1 MDSARQNSS
10 DHRAR
15 PSLPSRRTLLR
26 GGGVGLAVAAGF
38 AGASLLPTGAAAA
51 RPRPAHAKGARING
65 VDYPEAEWVPAASG
79 NFTVADRPSE
89 YPVEFVVV
97 HVTQETYKDAL
108 AIFQNPAKQV
118 SSHYV
123 VRSAD
128 GHVAQVVREKD
139 VAWHAGNWN
148 YNTRSIGVEHEGW
161 IDEPDKWFTDAM
173 YEASA
178 ALTANICARH
188 GIPVD
193 RAHIIGHNEVPG
205 ADHTDPGQYWDWS
218 RYIELVQSR

>member
-1 MDSARQNSS
+1 MDSARQHHP
-10 DHRAR
+10 DHHVS
-15 PSLPSRRTLLR
+15 PHLPARRTLLR
-26 GGGVGLAVAAGF
+26 GGAGLAVAAGF
-38 AGASLLPTGAAAA
+38 AGTALLTTGSAAA
-51 RPRPAHAKGARING
+51 RPRAPRPKD
-65 VDYPEAEWVPAASG
+65 VDYPKAEWVPAASA

-89 YPVEFVVV
+89 YPVEFVVI
-97 HVTQETYKDAL
+97 HVTQETYADAL
-108 AIFQNPAKQV
+108 AIFQNPDKKV

-128 GHVAQVVREKD
+128 GHVAQLVREKD

-148 YNTRSIGVEHEGW
+148 YNTRSVGVEHEGW

-193 RAHIIGHNEVPG
+193 REHIIGHNEVPG
-205 ADHTDPGQYWDWS
+205 ADHTDPGQYWDWD
-218 RYIELVQSR
+218 RYLRLVQSH